1 MLKMCANCD
10 EYFETDNGRKKLC
23 PACTMI
29 SRGQLPSHKPRI
41 KGLSKPKY
49 SIKKVSRE
57 ATKRGISY
65 GKMVLL
71 IEKGEKI

>member
-29 SRGQLPSHKPRI
+29 SRGQLPSH
-41 KGLSKPKY
+41 
-49 SIKKVSRE
+49 IKKVSRE